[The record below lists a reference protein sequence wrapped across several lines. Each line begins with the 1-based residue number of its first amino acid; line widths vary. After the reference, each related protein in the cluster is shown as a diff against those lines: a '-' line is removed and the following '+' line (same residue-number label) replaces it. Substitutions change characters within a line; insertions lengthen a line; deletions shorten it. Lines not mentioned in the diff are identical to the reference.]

1 MAYGIEVVI
10 PKEIGELT
18 FKIANLNLEQNE
30 ESLITELDFIEERR
44 KVAAIRD
51 TTLKGK
57 IMTMYNMKVI
67 LCTFEKED
75 LVLQK
80 AFLGGKNNH

>member
-44 KVAAIRD
+44 
-51 TTLKGK
+51 
-57 IMTMYNMKVI
+57 
-67 LCTFEKED
+67 
-75 LVLQK
+75 
-80 AFLGGKNNH
+80 